1 MKNCR
6 CGSPRCLPRERWLAV
21 LRPDGIR
28 SACVGQP
35 LHSRRSALSRDARK
49 LNLKIKFRES
59 FRPFAPA
66 VMRDRVGHY
75 FELEQSSPYMLL
87 VAPVKPAIRRP
98 TIRSEPG
105 RIPRSVED
113 AALLH
118 SCCDACRLFRT
129 RANGEPRRK
138 SAFLFFTGRVRGADR
153 LRSAGQHFSQ
163 RAGRTTGL
171 HAGRSV
177 PLFHAHGHG
186 FSGT

>member
-87 VAPVKPAIRRP
+87 VA
-98 TIRSEPG
+98 
-105 RIPRSVED
+105 
-113 AALLH
+113 ALLAEGKVVGCTKAGWN
-118 SCCDACRLFRT
+118 SV
-129 RANGEPRRK
+129 
-138 SAFLFFTGRVRGADR
+138 RVRWAT
-153 LRSAGQHFSQ
+153 APFSPI
-163 RAGRTTGL
+163 RAFPGCKKVELEDQVSGEFPSFCASRNARPG
-171 HAGRSV
+171 G
-177 PLFHAHGHG
+177 PLL
-186 FSGT
+186 